1 MFFWFIYNMSLL
13 FFEFLFL
20 NIFKNHERYNGNN
33 TIINNYYRVILR
45 FPHMEH
51 IITQQIDYVT
61 VTY

>member
-1 MFFWFIYNMSLL
+1 MSLL